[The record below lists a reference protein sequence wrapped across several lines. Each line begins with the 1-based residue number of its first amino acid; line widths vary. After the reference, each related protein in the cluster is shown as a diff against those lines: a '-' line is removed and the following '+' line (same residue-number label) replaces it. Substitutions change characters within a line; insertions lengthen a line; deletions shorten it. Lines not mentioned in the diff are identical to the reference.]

1 MEQLNHTVS
10 EPKPA
15 HLAYTALLS
24 VLVRVLIGTG
34 IGIGIGYTIRP
45 LAINKS
51 PHRIDGSQTNSSPL
65 QSQFRTIGIL

>member
-34 IGIGIGYTIRP
+34 IGIGYTIRP

-51 PHRIDGSQTNSSPL
+51 PHGIDGSQTKASPSQL
-65 QSQFRTIGIL
+65 QFRTIGTL